1 MAYADF
7 LTALMAFFLLMW
19 LISGVSPQTRAD
31 IAGYFTD
38 RPVQAVTSGTV
49 RQEDAFNSLLASLR
63 DDDTLAHAS
72 GNVRVTENQDGIR
85 IDLVDTAENPLFEL
99 GSGTLT
105 ASGHALAKAAG
116 QVLAPMA
123 YDLTLEGHT
132 DAFPSTDPNHSNW
145 DLSSERAN
153 DARRTLVGAG
163 VSADRLRGVMGL
175 AATQPLNPGQP
186 HLSANRRVSILIHI
200 DS

>member
-19 LISGVSPQTRAD
+19 LISGVSPQVRAD

-38 RPVQAVTSGTV
+38 RPVPTVTTGAGLRDQAL
-49 RQEDAFNSLLASLR
+49 ASLLASLR
-63 DDDTLAHAS
+63 EDETLARAS
-72 GNVRVTENQDGIR
+72 GNVRIAKDPLGIR
-85 IDLVDTAENPLFEL
+85 IDLVDTTRDPLFAL
-99 GSGTLT
+99 GSGELT
-105 ASGHALAKAAG
+105 PSGQALADATG
-116 QVLAPMA
+116 RVLAPLA

-132 DAFPSTDPNHSNW
+132 DAFPSTDPNRTNW
-145 DLSSERAN
+145 DLSSARAN
-153 DARRTLVGAG
+153 DARRAIVGAG
-163 VSADRLRGVMGL
+163 VSSDRLRGVTGL

-200 DS
+200 DI